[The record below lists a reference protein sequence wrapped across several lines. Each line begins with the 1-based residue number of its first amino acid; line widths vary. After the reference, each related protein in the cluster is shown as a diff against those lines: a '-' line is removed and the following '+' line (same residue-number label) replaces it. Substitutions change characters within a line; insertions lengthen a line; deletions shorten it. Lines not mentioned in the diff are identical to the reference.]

1 LSDGN
6 QWSYTWVDLAEKAK
20 GETIRYTVKEVSD
33 VPGYTSEVEDSNLG
47 NVTITNTHTPI
58 APQNTHLN
66 KSITSELSNIKSKK
80 NILLK
85 TGEKIDFWLII
96 LGICLIFGSSYF
108 YFRKK

>member
-1 LSDGN
+1 
-6 QWSYTWVDLAEKAK
+6 
-20 GETIRYTVKEVSD
+20 D

-58 APQNTHLN
+58 APKNTHLN

>member
-1 LSDGN
+1 MAS
-6 QWSYTWVDLAEKAK
+6 K
-20 GETIRYTVKEVSD
+20 
-33 VPGYTSEVEDSNLG
+33 
-47 NVTITNTHTPI
+47 
-58 APQNTHLN
+58 NTHLN
-66 KSITSELSNIKSKK
+66 KSITSELSNIKSKN